1 MAGGA
6 GSRTLA
12 RGLAVMQ
19 AVGQEQAGVTVAH
32 LSQITGLDRA
42 VLYRLLAT
50 LEDQDFVVRDA
61 QTKRFRL
68 STALIELGDVA
79 AQQEGSV

>member
-1 MAGGA
+1 VV
-6 GSRTLA
+6 R
-12 RGLAVMQ
+12 
-19 AVGQEQAGVTVAH
+19 AVGQEQAGATVAH

-61 QTKRFRL
+61 QTRRFRL
-68 STALIELGDVA
+68 GTALVELGQVA
-79 AQQEGSV
+79 ALQEGSV